1 MRNFGKLGVVLA
13 FALSAT
19 GCFVAGDPAP
29 YHDNGP
35 PPPAPAP
42 ALDAARPLGL
52 QGMLGYR
59 VESNASAELPA
70 GDLGFVIT
78 ANGQGGYR
86 VAWVSFAGN
95 QRVFSAHI
103 TCDTTF
109 DPTSV
114 AGFSGREQIT
124 LAADATAIDAQSV
137 VDGNPDGV
145 DFVSQTDPIYVDLRI
160 DGGPAH
166 VYFTGADTGRLLL
179 SSFDPVAFTSP

>member
-1 MRNFGKLGVVLA
+1 MTRLACLAPLLLLVGCGSPADSARHLGQL
-13 FALSAT
+13 
-19 GCFVAGDPAP
+19 
-29 YHDNGP
+29 
-35 PPPAPAP
+35 
-42 ALDAARPLGL
+42 
-52 QGMLGYR
+52 GMLGYH
-59 VESNASAELPA
+59 VAAGAASEVPA
-70 GDLGFVIT
+70 SDEGFVVT

-114 AGFSGREQIT
+114 AGFSGREQIAI
-124 LAADATAIDAQSV
+124 AADASAIDAQSV

>member
-1 MRNFGKLGVVLA
+1 MTRLACLAPLLLLFGCGSPADSAHHLGRV
-13 FALSAT
+13 
-19 GCFVAGDPAP
+19 
-29 YHDNGP
+29 
-35 PPPAPAP
+35 
-42 ALDAARPLGL
+42 GL
-52 QGMLGYR
+52 LGYH
-59 VESNASAELPA
+59 VAAGAASEVPA
-70 GDLGFVIT
+70 SDEGFVVT